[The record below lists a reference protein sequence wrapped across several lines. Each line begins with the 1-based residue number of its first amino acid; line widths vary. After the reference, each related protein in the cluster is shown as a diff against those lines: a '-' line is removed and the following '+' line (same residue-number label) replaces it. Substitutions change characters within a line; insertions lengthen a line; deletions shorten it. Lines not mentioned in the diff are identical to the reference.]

1 MAFCI
6 HNIVTDEKAELEGV
20 WQDYEGGSR
29 VKLARFNNEKAQRM
43 RMEWYQEN
51 KALLEAL
58 ADKGDEGEKQREELF
73 KQGECKIMAEAVLL
87 DWEGFEDLNGKTV
100 KHSPKVAEQYL
111 LMSKDFRKDMS
122 MLSGNRDKYLLKNLQ
137 EDVEAAKKS

>member
-6 HNIVTDEKAELEGV
+6 HNTVTDEKAEIEGI
-20 WQDYEGGSR
+20 WMDYDGGSR

-58 ADKGDEGEKQREELF
+58 ADKGEEGEQQREDLF
-73 KQGECKIMAEAVLL
+73 KAGEAKIMSEAVLL
-87 DWEGFEDLNGKTV
+87 DWDGFEDLEGKKV
-100 KHSPKVAEQYL
+100 KHTQKTAEQYL
-111 LMSKDFRKDMS
+111 LLSKDFRKDMS
-122 MLSGNRDKYLLKNLQ
+122 MMSGNRDKYLLKNLQ

>member
-6 HNIVTDEKAELEGV
+6 HNTITDEKAELEGV
-20 WQDYEGGSR
+20 WQEYEGGSR

-43 RMEWYQEN
+43 RIEWYQEN

-58 ADKGDEGEKQREELF
+58 AEKGEDGEKQREEMF
-73 KQGECKIMAEAVLL
+73 KQGEAKIMAEAVLL
-87 DWEGFEDLNGKTV
+87 DWEGFEDAKGKEV
-100 KHSPKVAEQYL
+100 KHSVETAEQYL
-111 LMSKDFRKDMS
+111 LLSKDFRKDMS
-122 MLSGNRDKYLLKNLQ
+122 MMSGNRDKYLLKNLQ